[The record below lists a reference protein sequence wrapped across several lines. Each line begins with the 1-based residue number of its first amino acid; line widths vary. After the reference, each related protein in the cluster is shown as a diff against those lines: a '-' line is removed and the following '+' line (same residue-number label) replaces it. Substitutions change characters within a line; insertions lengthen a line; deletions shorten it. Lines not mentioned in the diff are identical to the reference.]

1 MSLWTIYILRCV
13 DGSLYTGIAKDV
25 ARRVDEHN
33 SDNRLAAKYTRARRP
48 VKLVYTEVVRDRSRA
63 TQREYQ
69 IKQMS
74 RQEKEALIHSADI
87 KDKV

>member
-1 MSLWTIYILRCV
+1 M

-25 ARRVDEHN
+25 VRRVDEHN

-48 VKLVYTEVVRDRSRA
+48 VKLVYTEVVHDRSRA
-63 TQREYQ
+63 AQREYL

-74 RQEKEALIHSADI
+74 RQEKEVLIHSADL
-87 KDKV
+87 KDKI